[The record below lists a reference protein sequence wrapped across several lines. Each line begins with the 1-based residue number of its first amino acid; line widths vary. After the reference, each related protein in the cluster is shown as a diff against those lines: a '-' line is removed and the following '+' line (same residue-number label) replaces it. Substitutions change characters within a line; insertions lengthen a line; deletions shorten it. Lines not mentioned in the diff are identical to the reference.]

1 MREIMKQTRRIIPV
15 RYAMVLVALSVLIF
29 VSCDVVENSI
39 GPPLPKR
46 DTTVYLE
53 ACGASKDLIY
63 RVVDLKQLEIEKIQ
77 ELSISTNVSVR
88 YLIAK
93 NPFTPEQIYKR
104 LMADESE
111 FVRQGAA
118 RSRSINAEQAFT
130 LSKDPSTRVQG
141 ALVAN
146 PSVAEA
152 LILELRKKNR
162 NIPLTDFAMNI
173 RCPAKIRQ
181 EILESRD
188 TSAKQ
193 WLSQKWADD
202 HYNSPP
208 ARLPDPTTK

>member
-1 MREIMKQTRRIIPV
+1 MQEIMRQTSRIIPV
-15 RYAMVLVALSVLIF
+15 RYVSVLVALSLLLV
-29 VSCDVVENSI
+29 VACDQIEKSI
-39 GPPLPKR
+39 GPPLPKS

-63 RVVDLKQLEIEKIQ
+63 RVVELKQLEIEKIQ
-77 ELSISTNVSVR
+77 ELSVSTNVSVR

-104 LMADESE
+104 LMTDESE

-118 RSRSINAEQAFT
+118 RSRSIDTEQALA
-130 LSKDPSTRVQG
+130 LSKDTSTRVQG

-181 EILESRD
+181 EILDSWD

-193 WLSQKWADD
+193 WLSQKWADE
-202 HYNSPP
+202 HYKSPP
-208 ARLPDPTTK
+208 ARLTDPTTK